1 LFPKVPKKANDSE
14 QVIPITVSQI
24 ERGIENPCIDG
35 SIPPLIKQLF
45 QVWFNSGDYLFT
57 SFDFNAD
64 CLPVGFRWRSGQTL
78 EAFIKMMNTM
88 LLMHKSILLVT
99 NEMKSMAIPMPN

>member
-1 LFPKVPKKANDSE
+1 MS
-14 QVIPITVSQI
+14 QV
-24 ERGIENPCIDG
+24 ERGIENPCVDG
-35 SIPPLIKQLF
+35 SIQSLMSQLF
-45 QVWFNSGDYLFT
+45 RVRFNSGDYLFT

>member
-1 LFPKVPKKANDSE
+1 M
-14 QVIPITVSQI
+14 IPITVSQV
-24 ERGIENPCIDG
+24 ERGIENPCVDG
-35 SIPPLIKQLF
+35 SIPPLITQLLLI
-45 QVWFNSGDYLFT
+45 WFNSGDYPFT

-64 CLPVGFRWRSGQTL
+64 CLPVVFRWRSGQTL